1 MNEIAGG
8 VGARMPRL
16 EAREKITGQ
25 ARYCDDLFPQ
35 DVLHGALL
43 TSPYPHA
50 RILACDTAAAAAL
63 PGVRA
68 VVTGADVAEDRRGG
82 PFIKDEHAITRDKV
96 RYVGEPVAAVAAD
109 DIETA
114 RCAALLIEVAYEELP
129 AVLSPEQGL
138 EADAPLVHENLADYA
153 ATIELPVRGNLLQ
166 ECEISTGDVDS
177 AWAECDVVVEGE
189 FETQGQYHAYLEPCS
204 AIAEV
209 DANGKVTVWSSN
221 QSVFR
226 DQANLADRLGIPM
239 SRIRAVSPRVGGAFG
254 GKIEMTNQALAVLL
268 AMKARKPV
276 KLTLT
281 REQDMEMIRARH
293 PAKVRMKTGATSDG
307 RLVAR
312 ETEILMDC
320 GAYACDSPGVVGVAA
335 WFARGPYHIDH
346 VRSIGRGVYTNKLRF
361 GAFRGF
367 GGPQVAW
374 AGEQQLDEIAERI
387 GMDPIDLRIA
397 NAVQAE
403 REWVAGIELAKSDLA
418 TCLTAVREAS
428 GWAAKRAAKA
438 DGGSRRRGIGI
449 ACVPHISG
457 VLSSSAIVRLL
468 EDGTVVLSTGAV
480 DNGQGSDTVLVQI
493 CAEALGV
500 PTGRISFTQ
509 PDTDAS
515 PYNWGTSASRVTYTT
530 GRAVVGAAE
539 EAVAKLKQH
548 AGEMM
553 ECAAEDLELRPG
565 GRIGLKGVPDAVLT
579 FADISGYC
587 HWVSGGP
594 IIGAHSVQY
603 EGADIADPT
612 KAVIKH
618 FPFRFGVY
626 TFAAQ
631 AVEIEVDE
639 ETGRIEPLEVWSAH
653 DIGKAIN
660 PMAVEGQVEGGVVQG
675 LGYALYEE
683 LAWDSGRLANP
694 SLMDYKIPGIM
705 DSPPAIH
712 THMIEN
718 PHEDGPFG
726 AKGIG
731 EPPIVGIAP
740 AIGNALHQASGVRL
754 TRLPMTPERVLDA
767 VATREVG

>member
-1 MNEIAGG
+1 MNDMKDG
-8 VGARMPRL
+8 VGARIPRV

-25 ARYCDDLFPQ
+25 ARYSDDMFPQ
-35 DVLHGALL
+35 GLLHAALL

-50 RILACDTAAAAAL
+50 RILSYDTSRAEAMQ
-63 PGVRA
+63 GVRA
-68 VVTGADVAEDRRGG
+68 VVTGDDVEMDHRGG
-82 PFIKDEHAITRDKV
+82 PFIKDEHAITKDKV

-109 DIETA
+109 DIATA
-114 RCAALLIEVAYEELP
+114 QRAARLIEVEYEEYP

-138 EADAPLVHENLADYA
+138 EPDAPLVHENLADYA
-153 ATIELPVRGNLLQ
+153 TSIELPVHGNVLQ
-166 ECEISTGDVDS
+166 ECEISTGEVDS
-177 AWAECDVVVEGE
+177 AWDKCDVIVEGE
-189 FETQGQYHAYLEPCS
+189 FETQAQYHAYMEPCS

-209 DANGKVTVWSSN
+209 DANGKITVWSSN

-239 SRIRAVSPRVGGAFG
+239 SRIRAISPRVGGAFG
-254 GKIEMTNQALAVLL
+254 GKIEMTNQAIAALL
-268 AMKARKPV
+268 AMKAKKPV

-293 PAKVRMKTGATSDG
+293 PAKVRMKTGATKDG
-307 RLVAR
+307 MLVAR
-312 ETEILMDC
+312 ATEILMDC
-320 GAYACDSPGVVGVAA
+320 GAYACDSPGVVGVAS

-346 VRSIGRGVYTNKLRF
+346 VRSKGCGVYTNKLRF

-374 AGEQQLDEIAERI
+374 PGERQLDEIAEKI
-387 GMDPIDLRIA
+387 GMDPIDLRIK

-403 REWVAGIELAKSDLA
+403 REWVAGIELAKSDLV
-418 TCLTAVREAS
+418 TCLTTVREAC
-428 GWAAKRAAKA
+428 GWDEKRAAKA
-438 DGGSRRRGIGI
+438 DGSRRKRGIGV

-457 VLSSSAIVRLL
+457 VLASSAIVRVL

-500 PTGRISFTQ
+500 STSQISFTQ

-530 GRAVVGAAE
+530 GRAVVGAADE
-539 EAVAKLKQH
+539 VVAQLKKY
-548 AGEMM
+548 AGEIM
-553 ECAAEDLELRPG
+553 ECAEEDLELRPG
-565 GRIGLKGVPDAVLT
+565 GQIGLKGVPDAVLP
-579 FADISGYC
+579 FAAISGYS

-603 EGADIADPT
+603 DGDDIADPS
-612 KAVIKH
+612 KAIIKH
-618 FPFRFGVY
+618 FPFRFGAY

-631 AVEIEVDE
+631 VVEVEVDE

-683 LAWDSGRLANP
+683 LEWDSGRLANP
-694 SLMDYKIPGIM
+694 SLMDYKVPGVM
-705 DSPPAIH
+705 DSPPKIH
-712 THMIEN
+712 TYMIEN

-731 EPPIVGIAP
+731 EPPIIGIAP
-740 AIGNALHQASGVRL
+740 AIGNAVCRATGVRL
-754 TRLPMTPERVLDA
+754 TRLPMTPERVLNALAARDDS
-767 VATREVG
+767 